1 MTEVIRYPSGSLRVF
16 AIAGTQLPFPRL
28 MMALN
33 DWAARRCDAAV
44 LAQTGRDHARY
55 SHLSAVDFIDQRRFD
70 ACLAEAD
77 LVVAHAGMGTIL
89 SCAELGKPLVVMPRL
104 ASQAEHRNDHQADT
118 ARRMAHLSN
127 VTVAGDAPALA
138 AALDRLAETRAIPAL
153 RDRGNETAA
162 QELILALRGFIWDR
176 EAPAL
181 PVRTGW
187 PRGARA

>member
-1 MTEVIRYPSGSLRVF
+1 VTQAIHYPAGSLRVF
-16 AIAGTQLPFPRL
+16 AVAGTQLPFPRL
-28 MMALN
+28 MMALD
-33 DWAARRCDAAV
+33 DWASRRGDAAV

-55 SHLSAVDFIDQRRFD
+55 GHLSAVDFIDQRRFD

-104 ASQAEHRNDHQADT
+104 ASQAEHRNDHQLDT
-118 ARRMAHLSN
+118 ARRMA
-127 VTVAGDAPALA
+127 D
-138 AALDRLAETRAIPAL
+138 TRACATP
-153 RDRGNETAA
+153 RDQGTDAAA

-181 PVRTGW
+181 PLRTGW
-187 PRGARA
+187 PRGAQA